1 MYDFKSRVRYS
12 EVNSERQLTLP
23 GTDRLSAE
31 LLHISVRRYEYR
43 CGVFRTASCCVGVI
57 VLGDRHE
64 PLSKA
69 CGAYYGE
76 HLAI

>member
-23 GTDRLSAE
+23 ALIDYLQNCCTFQSEDM
-31 LLHISVRRYEYR
+31 

-57 VLGDRHE
+57 VMGDRHE

>member
-23 GTDRLSAE
+23 ALIDYLQNCCTFQS
-31 LLHISVRRYEYR
+31 EYR

>member
-23 GTDRLSAE
+23 ALIDYLQNCCTF
-31 LLHISVRRYEYR
+31 RRYEYR

-57 VLGDRHE
+57 ILGDRNE
-64 PLSKA
+64 TLSKA
-69 CGAYYGE
+69 CGAYYGK

>member
-23 GTDRLSAE
+23 ALIDYLQNCCTFQSEDN
-31 LLHISVRRYEYR
+31 EYR

-69 CGAYYGE
+69 
-76 HLAI
+76 LRSILR